1 MKRDFELT
9 QAKNDKDDEI
19 KLASEL
25 TLFQFLFFL
34 SVITHLRNQ

>member
-1 MKRDFELT
+1 MIRAFELM

-25 TLFQFLFFL
+25 TLFQFFFFQL
-34 SVITHLRNQ
+34 LHI